1 MGTDKM
7 SAKVSIIIP
16 CKCIDDY
23 TKQCIEYCK
32 ELDYNDFE
40 IIVLPDVEAEPI
52 ADVRIIPTGAVTP
65 GKKRNIGVAKA
76 SGEFCAFIDSDA
88 YPRKDWLKNAINYLA
103 DEEIAGVGG
112 PGLTPQD
119 DSLLQKVSGAILSS
133 FMVGKELSAR
143 YKAKG
148 ILNSDDIHSCNFIA
162 RRSVLE
168 EIGGWNEHYWPGED
182 TLLCLAIKKIGGR
195 MVEAPDVVVYHH
207 RRPLLIPHLRQIWN
221 FGLHRGFFAKK
232 FPETSRKPIYFFP
245 SLFLIGLA
253 GGVATSPFNSILARV
268 FLAILGM
275 YILLALVAS
284 FSAKD
289 LKQGPL
295 VFIGIFLTHLTYG
308 AAFIKGLFARRLAR

>member
-1 MGTDKM
+1 M
-7 SAKVSIIIP
+7 
-16 CKCIDDY
+16 
-23 TKQCIEYCK
+23 
-32 ELDYNDFE
+32 
-40 IIVLPDVEAEPI
+40 
-52 ADVRIIPTGAVTP
+52 
-65 GKKRNIGVAKA
+65 
-76 SGEFCAFIDSDA
+76 
-88 YPRKDWLKNAINYLA
+88 
-103 DEEIAGVGG
+103 
-112 PGLTPQD
+112 TPQD